1 MKEKDIEDYLAQLE
15 DGWLSEDGLES
26 EDSDDDYSPNSHFI
40 RDKLLNILEDET
52 DDEECQDVNE
62 NDPPLV
68 EEMLEEQE
76 SQNMSSFW

>member
-1 MKEKDIEDYLAQLE
+1 MKEKDIEDYLAQLK

-26 EDSDDDYSPNSHFI
+26 EDSDDDYSPNSHFT
-40 RDKLLNILEDET
+40 RDELLNILEDET

-76 SQNMSSFW
+76 SQNKSSFW